1 MFNSFFDNLR
11 NNGVPVSLME
21 FLSFLACLEK
31 GVTEFK
37 IENFYFLA
45 KTSLIKHEKHLDI
58 FDKVFAK
65 SFNGIENLDANLL
78 ISQIDLPKQ
87 WLEKLAEKILTKE
100 QMEEMRSLG
109 SFEKLMETLQQRLK
123 EQENRHQGG
132 NKWIGT
138 AGTSPFGAY
147 GYNPEGVRIGQAN
160 SRHQKA
166 VKVWDKRLFKN
177 LDENSEIGSR
187 SMKIAL
193 KRLRKWA
200 RDGNNEELDLDDTIS
215 TTARTGFLNI
225 QTRPERQNS
234 VKVLIFFDVGGSMD
248 MHIAQVEELFSATRS
263 AFKHLEYYYFH
274 NCLYEG
280 VWKNNYRRWEE
291 QNNTVD
297 IINKYNKD
305 YKCIFVGDAA
315 MSPYEIEMVGGA
327 NEHYNR
333 EKGRIWLERAK
344 TQWPSHLWI
353 NPNPQEYWQ
362 YTQST
367 LIIQDIFDNRMVPLT
382 LQGLD
387 DGMRMLT

>member
-1 MFNSFFDNLR
+1 MFNSFFDDLR
-11 NNGVPVSLME
+11 KNGVPVSLLE
-21 FLSFLACLEK
+21 FLSFLTCLEK

-37 IENFYFLA
+37 IEKFYFLA

-58 FDKVFAK
+58 FDQVFGK
-65 SFNGIENLDANLL
+65 NFNGIESLDTNLL

-109 SFEKLMETLQQRLK
+109 SFEKLMKTLQQRLK

-187 SMKIAL
+187 SIKIAL

-248 MHIAQVEELFSATRS
+248 MHIAQVEELFSATRF

-280 VWKNNYRRWEE
+280 AWKNNYRRWEE

-305 YKCIFVGDAA
+305 YKCIFVGDAT

-333 EKGRIWLERAK
+333 ESGRIWLERAK

-353 NPNPQEYWQ
+353 NPTPKEYWQ

-367 LIIQDIFDNRMVPLT
+367 IIIQDIFDNRMVPLT

-387 DGMRMLT
+387 DGMRILA